1 VPERERSNF
10 ISEWFGHRIYPVV
23 SSSSSSF
30 ADQSTRRCPFLSR
43 VKETYQ
49 ECIKS
54 DAAKGVCTI
63 SCCSNG
69 PRQDWVVCPYR
80 VFDPVLIDTVAA
92 RLYGGTDPR
101 HIHAF
106 AAPTIARQDVRD
118 NVMDRLRGGDRV
130 LVYFDQKIGGEISL
144 SATKTSP
151 EMAFDV
157 TLVELKLAGEDVQLG
172 QFGILE
178 VQTMDFHGSYRA
190 AVLKLR
196 NALDLHPTSFAV
208 VLQENQWWAGDGIEG
223 PNIANVF
230 KRTFYQMIFKFN
242 FGVND
247 ACAGT
252 VLTIPESVWDSWQ
265 PFLAA
270 PQLSE
275 QPDGTLRLLGPDL
288 GEPSVKIPAWIFVFD
303 FDIASDV
310 TPNPLRFTKTIGVTA
325 DALSHYALRAA
336 PEAASRQLMSN
347 LGIYP
352 TLQRRLRL
360 YWPDHT
366 MGVRA

>member
-1 VPERERSNF
+1 MPDNERGNF
-10 ISEWFGHRIYPVV
+10 ISEWFGHRIFPVV
-23 SSSSSSF
+23 SSSPPAF

-43 VKETYQ
+43 VKETDQ

-54 DAAKGVCTI
+54 DASKGVCTI

-80 VFDPVLIDTVAA
+80 VFDPLLIDTVAA

-101 HIHAF
+101 RIHAF
-106 AAPTIARQDVRD
+106 AAPTLAHQDVRD
-118 NVMDRLRGGDRV
+118 TVIRSLRGGDRA

-144 SATKTSP
+144 PATQTSP

-157 TLVELKLAGEDVQLG
+157 TLVEFKLDGQDVYLG
-172 QFGILE
+172 KFGILE
-178 VQTMDFHGSYRA
+178 VQTMDFHGSYRS
-190 AVLKLR
+190 AVQKVR
-196 NALDLHPTSFAV
+196 NALELHPSDFAE
-208 VLQENQWWAGDGIEG
+208 VLQANRWWAGDGIEG

-242 FGVND
+242 FGLNE

-270 PQLSE
+270 PQLNE

-288 GEPSVKIPAWIFVFD
+288 SESSSRIPAWIFVFD
-303 FDIASDV
+303 FDTASSR
-310 TPNPLRFTKTIGVTA
+310 TPSPLRFTKTIGVTA
-325 DALSHYALRAA
+325 DAFGYYALKAA
-336 PEAASRQLMSN
+336 PQAASQQLMSN
-347 LGIYP
+347 VGIYP
-352 TLQRRLRL
+352 TLQRRLRA
-360 YWPDHT
+360 YWPDQA
-366 MGVRA
+366 MGVMA